1 LTVLETGYGFGGT
14 LPDGLVRD
22 AAAGREVGKDC
33 GGWHRGSGS
42 GVQEMDAGFRIWRDI
57 AEGNGI
63 GGNDAWVEDME
74 GGNHKIGK
82 DVFFNWAS
90 TPFHFINGNNSLLQQ
105 KVLWRRGEE
114 SS

>member
-1 LTVLETGYGFGGT
+1 VLETGYGFGGT

-63 GGNDAWVEDME
+63 GGKDAWVEDME

-82 DVFFNWAS
+82 DVFS
-90 TPFHFINGNNSLLQQ
+90 TGLQPLSISSTEITVCYNR
-105 KVLWRRGEE
+105 KFFGGEGKNLAE
-114 SS
+114 